1 MIKQKKG
8 LGRGLNAIFTSSDT
22 IAEPKNHL
30 PNNDMAQVA
39 IPNIKPNPNQ
49 PRREFDDDKLSEL
62 ADSIRELG
70 VIQPITLM
78 REGESYTIISGERR
92 WRAAQRAGL
101 RTIPAYIREVDD
113 LRLHAM
119 ALVENL
125 QREDL
130 NPMEISFGM
139 QRLIDECGITQES
152 LAQLVGMKRPTVA
165 NYLRLVKLSERV
177 QLALKEDLITMG
189 HAKALVG
196 IEDLAKQV
204 VVLDKVVE
212 LSLTVRQTEEL
223 ARAMQQGDVDLLST
237 EDQSQQ
243 EDQSQEDGQNH
254 PAEEDYPESYA
265 RLVEK
270 LEGVFS
276 DNISIKRG
284 KKGGGRIVIEFDD
297 DTEIESFISKLSNV

>member
-22 IAEPKNHL
+22 IAEPKTHL
-30 PNNDMAQVA
+30 PSNEMAQVA
-39 IPNIKPNPNQ
+39 ILSIKPNPTQ
-49 PRREFDDDKLSEL
+49 PRREFDEGKLSEL

-78 REGESYTIISGERR
+78 REGDEYTIISGERR
-92 WRAAQRAGL
+92 WRAAQKAGL

-113 LRLHAM
+113 IKLHAM

-139 QRLIDECGITQES
+139 QRLIDECDITQES

-165 NYLRLVKLSERV
+165 NYLRLIKLSERV
-177 QLALKEDLITMG
+177 QLALKEELISMG
-189 HAKALVG
+189 HAKALAG
-196 IEDLAKQV
+196 IEDHTKQV
-204 VVLDKVVE
+204 IVLDKVLE
-212 LSLTVRQTEEL
+212 LSLTVRQSEEL
-223 ARAMQQGDVDLLST
+223 ARAMQQGDVELTPNEEPATT
-237 EDQSQQ
+237 EEEQQ
-243 EDQSQEDGQNH
+243 PH
-254 PAEEDYPESYA
+254 LAEEDYPESYA

-297 DTEIESFISKLSNV
+297 DAEIENFIGRLSNV

>member
-22 IAEPKNHL
+22 VAEPKNNH
-30 PNNDMAQVA
+30 PSNEMAQVA
-39 IPNIKPNPNQ
+39 IPNIKPNPTQ
-49 PRREFDDDKLSEL
+49 PRREFDQESLTEL
-62 ADSIRELG
+62 ANSIRELG

-78 REGESYTIISGERR
+78 RDGESFVIISGERR
-92 WRAAQRAGL
+92 WRAAQEAGL
-101 RTIPAYIREVDD
+101 RTIPAYIREADN
-113 LRLHAM
+113 LKLHAM

-139 QRLIDECGITQES
+139 LRLIEECDITQDS

-189 HAKALVG
+189 HAKALVS
-196 IEDLAKQV
+196 IEDHTKQV
-204 VVLDKVVE
+204 AVLEKVLE
-212 LSLTVRQTEEL
+212 LSLTVRQCEEL
-223 ARAMQQGDVDLLST
+223 ARAMQHGEVEELQEQEQSEST
-237 EDQSQQ
+237 E
-243 EDQSQEDGQNH
+243 G
-254 PAEEDYPESYA
+254 AEGHDDAEYPESYA
-265 RLVEK
+265 RLVER

-276 DNISIKRG
+276 ENISIKRG
-284 KKGGGRIVIEFDD
+284 KRGGGRIIIDFSDD
-297 DTEIESFISKLSNV
+297 AEIEGFIGRLGNF